1 MNDATP
7 NEPSPQTIDLLF
19 LGNFVH
25 QVVNPLNGIAGT
37 LDNVASGIYSFE
49 DAKRKVNAARAQLE
63 GCISLVRNLAFFS
76 EVSSA
81 TKQLPAPRFD
91 SISILPQTIIEAA
104 MFYQDAAYSRSV
116 EIKLT
121 DRETQYR
128 INCRP
133 EALRQVFMNL
143 FDNATKYGDS
153 HTTVTITPRVQKKNG
168 TLLVEV
174 RNFGIGFGGEEGK
187 KFFQLGVRGREAKE
201 SKALGT
207 GLGLYICRRIMEDF
221 VGGSISVSHNSRAR
235 ETIFQIRFPR
245 QTWSAP

>member
-1 MNDATP
+1 MNEALSV
-7 NEPSPQTIDLLF
+7 EPSPQTIDLLF

-49 DAKRKVNAARAQLE
+49 ESKRKVNTVRAQLE

-76 EVSSA
+76 EVSSE
-81 TKQLPAPRFD
+81 TKRLSAPRAD
-91 SISILPQTIIEAA
+91 AISVLPQTIIEAA
-104 MFYQDAAYSRSV
+104 MFYQDAASSRRIDI
-116 EIKLT
+116 ELL

-128 INCRP
+128 IKGRP

-153 HTTVTITPRVQKKNG
+153 DTKVTIEPRVQRKNG

-174 RNFGIGFGGEEGK
+174 RNVGIGFTGDEAK
-187 KFFQLGVRGREAKE
+187 KFFQLGVRGREAKG

-221 VGGSISVSHNSRAR
+221 IDGSISVSHNLRLR
-235 ETIFQIRFPR
+235 ETTFQIRFPAH
-245 QTWSAP
+245 TWSTT

>member
-1 MNDATP
+1 VSEDSPAQS
-7 NEPSPQTIDLLF
+7 SPQTIDLLF

-37 LDNVASGIYSFE
+37 LDNVAHGIYSFE
-49 DAKRKVNAARAQLE
+49 DSKRKVNAARAQLE

-81 TKQLPAPRFD
+81 TKQLTAPRAHA
-91 SISILPQTIIEAA
+91 ISILPQIIIEAA
-104 MFYQDAAYSRSV
+104 MFYQDAAQSRNI
-116 EIKLT
+116 EIALL
-121 DRETQYR
+121 DRDTQYR
-128 INCRP
+128 IKGRP

-153 HTTVTITPRVQKKNG
+153 QTKVTIEPRVQQKNR
-168 TLLVEV
+168 TLLVEIK
-174 RNFGIGFGGEEGK
+174 NIGIGFTGQESDR
-187 KFFQLGVRGREAKE
+187 FFELGVRGREAKE

-221 VGGSISVSHNSRAR
+221 IGGSISVSHNSKKR
-235 ETIFQIRFPR
+235 ETTFQIRFPT

>member
-1 MNDATP
+1 MSDMPTGLPQA
-7 NEPSPQTIDLLF
+7 QTIDLLF

-37 LDNVASGIYSFE
+37 LDNVAHGVYSFE
-49 DAKRKVNAARAQLE
+49 DSKRKVNAARAQLE

-76 EVSSA
+76 EVSS
-81 TKQLPAPRFD
+81 TNKQLSAPRPNAV
-91 SISILPQTIIEAA
+91 SVLPQIIIEAA
-104 MFYQDAAYSRSV
+104 MFYQDAAQSRQIDI
-116 EIKLT
+116 ELL

-128 INCRP
+128 INGRP

-153 HTTVTITPRVQKKNG
+153 HSKVTIEPRVQEKNK
-168 TLLVEV
+168 TLLVEI
-174 RNFGIGFGGEEGK
+174 RNSGIGFSGDEAR

-221 VGGSISVSHNSRAR
+221 IGGTISVSHNFKRR
-235 ETIFQIRFPR
+235 ETTFQIRFPSNV
-245 QTWSAP
+245 WSV